1 MDALV
6 VDGRNK
12 AMLVNWLLMMLDQT
26 SSEHSE
32 ERDNLW
38 RKAQSFDLCILILSS
53 IFGKID
59 GAKVSS

>member
-1 MDALV
+1 VDALV
-6 VDGRNK
+6 VGGQSK
-12 AMLVNWLLMMLDQT
+12 AMMVNWLLMMLDQK

-38 RKAQSFDLCILILSS
+38 RKARSFDLCILILLS

-59 GAKVSS
+59 GTKGNS

>member
-6 VDGRNK
+6 VDGRSE
-12 AMLVNWLLMMLDQT
+12 AMMVNWLLIMLDRK

-38 RKAQSFDLCILILSS
+38 RKARSFDLCILILSS
-53 IFGKID
+53 IFGEID